1 VDNAMQPSPEPSAP
15 AVASFGPD
23 RRFTAAAGAG
33 VLVAAV
39 VAALTGDP
47 QGRLLAIVAALVLLG
62 YVVTDLVFAPR
73 LVAGPAGV
81 RINSPLLRAEL
92 SWPEVAD
99 VRADVRSRYGLRS
112 TTLEIDTGATIAIFT
127 RRTLGADPE
136 DAADLVLACRA

>member
-1 VDNAMQPSPEPSAP
+1 MDSAMQPSPEPPAP
-15 AVASFGPD
+15 PVAAFRPD
-23 RRFTAAAGAG
+23 RRFTAAAAVGT
-33 VLVAAV
+33 LVAAV

-47 QGRLLAIVAALVLLG
+47 EGRLLAIVAALVLLG

-73 LVAGPAGV
+73 LVASRAGL

-112 TTLEIDTGATIAIFT
+112 TTLEIDTGATIAVFT
-127 RRTLGADPE
+127 RRTLGTDPE
-136 DAADLVLACRA
+136 DAADLVLACRS